1 MVTDGPALKI
11 PRQQPICRLLRQKP
25 DHKETIMSQTQRATR
40 VGDFLGQPIYQTI
53 ESRNA
58 TYIFDRIAKNID
70 GEFPLD
76 QLNKDEL
83 LIRPGLIYRP
93 KG

>member
-1 MVTDGPALKI
+1 MAQILA
-11 PRQQPICRLLRQKP
+11 
-25 DHKETIMSQTQRATR
+25 QRNTL

-53 ESRNA
+53 ESQNVL
-58 TYIFDRIAKNID
+58 YVFDRIAENID

-83 LIRPGLIYRP
+83 LLKPGLIYRL
-93 KG
+93 KA

>member
-1 MVTDGPALKI
+1 MA
-11 PRQQPICRLLRQKP
+11 
-25 DHKETIMSQTQRATR
+25 QTQRGTR
-40 VGDFLGQPIYQTI
+40 VGDYLGQPIYQTI
-53 ESRNA
+53 VSQDA
-58 TYIFDRIAKNID
+58 TYVFDRIARNID

>member
-1 MVTDGPALKI
+1 MA
-11 PRQQPICRLLRQKP
+11 Q
-25 DHKETIMSQTQRATR
+25 SATR
-40 VGDFLGQPIYQTI
+40 KTQVGDYLGQPIPRTI
-53 ESRNA
+53 TASNCL
-58 TYIFDRIAKNID
+58 YVFDRIARHVD

-83 LIRPGLIYRP
+83 LVRPGLIYRP

>member
-1 MVTDGPALKI
+1 MHNPGTLTKEIIVAQPET
-11 PRQQPICRLLRQKP
+11 QQGS
-25 DHKETIMSQTQRATR
+25 H
-40 VGDFLGQPIYQTI
+40 VGNYMGQPIFQTI
-53 ESRNA
+53 ESA
-58 TYIFDRIAKNID
+58 SGTYVFDRIAESVD

>member
-1 MVTDGPALKI
+1 MAQTAKRSAPAVDSLGDYMGE
-11 PRQQPICRLLRQKP
+11 PIR
-25 DHKETIMSQTQRATR
+25 ETITAP
-40 VGDFLGQPIYQTI
+40 GG
-53 ESRNA
+53 
-58 TYIFDRIAKNID
+58 TYVFDRIARHVD

-93 KG
+93 KS

>member
-1 MVTDGPALKI
+1 MA
-11 PRQQPICRLLRQKP
+11 
-25 DHKETIMSQTQRATR
+25 QTQTQSDLQ
-40 VGDFLGQPIYQTI
+40 VGNYLGQPIFKTI
-53 ESRNA
+53 QARNG
-58 TYIFDRIAKNID
+58 TYVFDRIAECVD

-93 KG
+93 QY

>member
-1 MVTDGPALKI
+1 VA
-11 PRQQPICRLLRQKP
+11 QS
-25 DHKETIMSQTQRATR
+25 ESQRASQ
-40 VGDFLGQPIYQTI
+40 VGNYLGQPIYQTI
-53 ESRNA
+53 ESSSG
-58 TYIFDRIAKNID
+58 TYIFDRIAKSVD

-93 KG
+93 KV